1 MECISVYA
9 LMDFSKWKKQKKKKN
24 NNKEEELLICCY
36 SPYTLTTGRPQ
47 AKETTDCSG
56 EKTTIYEKELV
67 KPGSSTVFWP
77 WSLSGV

>member
-9 LMDFSKWKKQKKKKN
+9 LMDFSKQKKQKKKNN

-67 KPGSSTVFWP
+67 KPGSSTVF
-77 WSLSGV
+77 